1 MISSTYD
8 NLEKKIAIEIG
19 DTRNGLN
26 HFRDEILRV
35 DAEKEIY
42 DKPIFNLDTELLG
55 RITVVNDSIDAV
67 GDAFQE
73 RINVGCRTDMFW
85 RVVGFDTTTDPH
97 EYDVR
102 VTKMQRSRYDPI
114 TAQASI
120 TVNDSVT
127 IIDKVGLTTIT
138 NQYGFIDHNLFG
150 LKYYEEPFNKDI
162 GDTTVAKF
170 IGTVSA
176 GSTELVMMIPET
188 NKLQDS
194 FELGQLITCSQG
206 GVFANP
212 SYKIAGIGST
222 TADLTVLTGS
232 DRNSGIGSTIV
243 TVPLILLDTNTVG
256 FVTAP
261 TKEGTFI
268 TFTVLDDPAGIGT
281 ISDFEI
287 KFTANPFSPQTIGIL
302 TNPGT
307 GKSVFIDNSGHPSGP
322 EDWRPEMEVSGV
334 EDVVDVSEPLVGA
347 GKSSYHVGFT
357 SAPIQPGGARASE
370 GQTFTGLTLSDIQT
384 SYISNLSACS
394 SEETALTNAIS
405 ERDNLEATFNSGI
418 STTNLLLNA
427 TNDIRKERDEFSIRI
442 WSNRQLI
449 GEQTRLEN
457 RRVTLRNVIGI
468 NTIREIIDNDN
479 E

>member
-19 DTRNGLN
+19 NTRNGLN

-97 EYDVR
+97 EYDIR
-102 VTKMQRSRYDPI
+102 ATKMQRSRYDPI

-127 IIDKVGLTTIT
+127 IIDQVGLTTIT
-138 NQYGFIDHNLFG
+138 NEYGFIDHNLFG
-150 LKYYEEPFNKDI
+150 LKFYEEPFNRDI
-162 GDTTVAKF
+162 GDTTVATF

-176 GSTELVMMIPET
+176 GSTELVMMLPEA
-188 NKLQDS
+188 NKVQNQ
-194 FELGQLITCSQG
+194 FEVGQLITCSQE
-206 GVFANP
+206 GVFASS
-212 SYKIAGIGST
+212 SYKLAGIGST
-222 TADLTVLTGS
+222 TADLTILTGS
-232 DRNSGIGSTIV
+232 DRNSGVGSTIV

-281 ISDFEI
+281 ISDFEVE
-287 KFTANPFSPQTIGIL
+287 FTANPFSPQEIGIL

-307 GKSVFIDNSGHPSGP
+307 GKSVFIDNSGNPRGP

-334 EDVVDVSEPLVGA
+334 EDVDDTSEPSVGA
-347 GKSSYHVGFT
+347 GKTHYHVGFT
-357 SAPIQPGGARASE
+357 SAPITPGGDRAVE
-370 GQTFTGLTLSDIQT
+370 GQTYAGQTLSQVQALIDD
-384 SYISNLSACS
+384 LSACS
-394 SEETALTNAIS
+394 TQETALTNAIS
-405 ERDNLEATFNSGI
+405 ERDTTEAAFNSGI
-418 STTNLLLNA
+418 STTNLLLET
-427 TNDIRKERDEFSIRI
+427 TNDIRKERDELGIRI

-449 GEQTRLEN
+449 GEQSRLEN
-457 RRVTLRNVIGI
+457 RRVNLRNRIG
-468 NTIREIIDNDN
+468 NGVIREVINNDN

>member
-8 NLEKKIAIEIG
+8 NLEKNIAIEIG
-19 DTRNGLN
+19 NTRNGLN

-35 DAEKEIY
+35 DADKELY

-85 RVVGFDTTTDPH
+85 RVVGFDTTTVPH

-127 IIDKVGLTTIT
+127 IIDQVGLTTIT

-150 LKYYEEPFNKDI
+150 LKYYEEPFNKDV

-176 GSTELVMMIPET
+176 GSTELVMMIPEA

-194 FELGQLITCSQG
+194 FELGQLITCSQE

-232 DRNSGIGSTIV
+232 DRNSGIGSTIT
-243 TVPLILLDTNTVG
+243 TVPLLLLDTNTVG

-261 TKEGTFI
+261 TKEGNFI

-281 ISDFEI
+281 FSDFEVE
-287 KFTANPFSPQTIGIL
+287 FTANPFSPQEIGIL

-307 GKSVFIDNSGHPSGP
+307 GKSIFIDNSGNPRGP

-334 EDVVDVSEPLVGA
+334 EDVDDTSEPSVGA
-347 GKSSYHVGFT
+347 GKTHYHVGFT
-357 SAPIQPGGARASE
+357 SAPITPGGDRAVE
-370 GQTFTGLTLSDIQT
+370 GQTYAGQTLAQVQALLDDLPSC
-384 SYISNLSACS
+384 SAQ
-394 SEETALTNAIS
+394 ETALTNAIT
-405 ERDNLEATFNSGI
+405 ERDATEAAFNSGI
-418 STTNLLLNA
+418 STTNLLLET
-427 TNDIRKERDEFSIRI
+427 TNDIRKERDELSIRI

-449 GEQTRLEN
+449 GEQSRLEN
-457 RRVTLRNVIGI
+457 RRVNLRNRIG
-468 NTIREIIDNDN
+468 NGVIREVINNDN